1 MSLYPPP
8 RAEAQARSSWK
19 QLGLLRTAS
28 RAPRGHPRSRTP
40 LLPRQV
46 SAGLASG
53 ATCWPRCR
61 QAGSASQRVAPGPHT
76 VQVTL
81 TVAKTVF
88 PQNSLVT
95 ESPEDGDVTVF
106 PHVLTQPLSTPP
118 SVLPETQLLASWTH
132 GTQTRS
138 VRRGAG
144 AHEEGRP
151 AAHAV
156 GAGPRGRAA
165 AVEPVCVRA
174 RVCACACVCVR
185 VCTYVHRH
193 PSGRI
198 SVLTEANSMKH

>member
-19 QLGLLRTAS
+19 QWGLLRTAS
-28 RAPRGHPRSRTP
+28 RAPRGHPRSHTP

-144 AHEEGRP
+144 GARGG
-151 AAHAV
+151 AACGTRCGSRAQ
-156 GAGPRGRAA
+156 GPRRCRG
-165 AVEPVCVRA
+165 A
-174 RVCACACVCVR
+174 RVCARVYACVCAR